1 MLTLEVWKAFCDQNP
16 EDKRKDIEAVEA
28 LIGKISI
35 GDIIDDIEGEEPL
48 RELSVKLTQLGFQ
61 PQSDLEV
68 KLFAMEFA
76 VAAAA
81 RVLGVPRHMST

>member
-1 MLTLEVWKAFCDQNP
+1 MLSLTAWQDFCDNP
-16 EDKRKDIEAVEA
+16 DKRKDKDIEAVEV